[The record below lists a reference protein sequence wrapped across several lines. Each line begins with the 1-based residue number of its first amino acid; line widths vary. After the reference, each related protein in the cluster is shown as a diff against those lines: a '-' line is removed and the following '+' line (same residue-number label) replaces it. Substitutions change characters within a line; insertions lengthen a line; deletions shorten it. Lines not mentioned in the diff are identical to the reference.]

1 MDASLWA
8 AIRASTSSR
17 FISDFPFALLP
28 MVSHV
33 LLQLLLVGD
42 LRRSRDLGARHPTAD
57 STGLGLVVSHSDEL
71 GDDLLNL
78 LVAFHENRLLLS
90 GCIISS
96 FEPGARHA
104 VRLGITVPCGAW
116 ARREA
121 PRAGAPGVA
130 DARRSSTG
138 PGARWSGSSGRSP
151 SAPAGSSRDG
161 SPNRRSHS
169 EAGPSH
175 RDEAAEAA
183 GPSAASRLSR
193 RSVRSPPIHTMWS
206 PHMIASTA
214 YD

>member
-1 MDASLWA
+1 MDTSLWA
-8 AIRASTSSR
+8 AINASTSSR
-17 FISDFPFALLP
+17 FISDFLLALRP

-33 LLQLLLVGD
+33 LLQLLVVGD

-71 GDDLLNL
+71 GDYLLNL

-90 GCIISS
+90 GCVISS
-96 FEPGARHA
+96 FEHGARHD
-104 VRLGITVPCGAW
+104 VRLGITVPCAAW

-121 PRAGAPGVA
+121 PRADAPGVA
-130 DARRSSTG
+130 DARRS
-138 PGARWSGSSGRSP
+138 
-151 SAPAGSSRDG
+151 
-161 SPNRRSHS
+161 

-175 RDEAAEAA
+175 RVDAAEAV

-193 RSVRSPPIHTMWS
+193 RSCRSRPIHTMWS